1 MKTCYEL
8 VGLELGPMSEK
19 LGQSLNR
26 RTAVR
31 EIPIRGLHNNVLLS
45 SQPHSQYRHYLFN
58 SAILH
63 RSRRHRACCFRLLD
77 VSYISFDVRKDDSY
91 TGRVRVVSY
100 RRGDDGARTATMLS
114 SWAAQLLST
123 SLTRT
128 DLAKIPNSRHESTGH
143 FINRWDQSIRPNHS
157 SFA

>member
-1 MKTCYEL
+1 
-8 VGLELGPMSEK
+8 MSEK

-91 TGRVRVVSY
+91 TGRVRVASY
-100 RRGDDGARTATMLS
+100 RRGDDGARAATMLS
-114 SWAAQLLST
+114 S
-123 SLTRT
+123 
-128 DLAKIPNSRHESTGH
+128 
-143 FINRWDQSIRPNHS
+143 
-157 SFA
+157 